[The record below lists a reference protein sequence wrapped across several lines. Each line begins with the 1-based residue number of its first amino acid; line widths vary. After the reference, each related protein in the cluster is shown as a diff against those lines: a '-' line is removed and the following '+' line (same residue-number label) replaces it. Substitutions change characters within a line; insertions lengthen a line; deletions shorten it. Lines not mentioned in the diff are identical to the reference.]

1 MAEIGR
7 RTERDLSIGEL
18 VAFLAANLPGAN
30 NS

>member
-18 VAFLAANLPGAN
+18 VAFLTPPFRITR
-30 NS
+30 S